1 MPLKKEKISAE
12 YLRRIRKLELEP
24 KKKKQNNNESE
35 EEDGG
40 PDSQKE
46 KSGLSLT
53 DTVSGVSAGN
63 LPDRKSRRQAGEIIC
78 ESDNFPPVAKFQ
90 PPTKLPTLSSVI
102 VRVRYLTPDTLSLLK
117 AWLASWIHC

>member
-1 MPLKKEKISAE
+1 MES
-12 YLRRIRKLELEP
+12 
-24 KKKKQNNNESE
+24 KKKIQNNNDSE

-90 PPTKLPTLSSVI
+90 PPTKLSTISSVI
-102 VRVRYLTPDTLSLLK
+102 GRVRYLTQAGRNQLPREK
-117 AWLASWIHC
+117 AVKQLAMEVESKY